1 MQVGPGG
8 SDQGEAEGGEAR
20 LALREAQ
27 QRTAQTNLVTVASPP
42 ISSQHRSRPFP
53 FLSHTLLRAPF
64 IPPPNAHVS
73 PVLPALKHP
82 GTSRCSPDKTQP
94 PQSHGQPLAVWSSSL
109 HPALDSC
116 HAGVPPPAPP
126 PTSLPAPG
134 NCPPPAASCR
144 GPAVGVALLVTA
156 HADLRWVRWRCRRLP
171 RVGTRFSACRNG
183 LWPGDTQQIANLTLG
198 PARLFSPS
206 VSAN

>member
-20 LALREAQ
+20 LAPRELQ
-27 QRTAQTNLVTVASPP
+27 QRTAWTNLVTVASPP
-42 ISSQHRSRPFP
+42 VSSQHRSRPLP

-116 HAGVPPPAPP
+116 HAGPRPAHVTPSP
-126 PTSLPAPG
+126 RELP
-134 NCPPPAASCR
+134 PPPAAGALWWASRSWSRPMLTCAGYAGAVAGCR
-144 GPAVGVALLVTA
+144 GWAHVSVLVEMDSGPKTPRKLLV
-156 HADLRWVRWRCRRLP
+156 
-171 RVGTRFSACRNG
+171 
-183 LWPGDTQQIANLTLG
+183 
-198 PARLFSPS
+198 
-206 VSAN
+206 